1 MRDFSI
7 GKITAALAGVALLA
21 LGGCATND
29 FVKQEISSL
38 EERIN
43 TERDEDRRVIMKK
56 VGEVSDSHKT
66 LAGRVDALERAER
79 ARMEREQAAAAN
91 AVSAGGENRTERI
104 SRSMDFAP
112 QTADSAPEKI
122 AAPAPVASGAVQ
134 AQPGASGNAAGGNVS
149 DERLAGI
156 DSRVSEA
163 RLIGLEA
170 REAAR
175 QARELAAQAQELAA
189 QARHMS
195 EKANQASDELRIAFR
210 DRNAYDEVKTVQ
222 LLFGFNKTELAAEA
236 KAALDEVAALAAGNK
251 NAVVLLEG
259 YTDGTGSPAYNLAL
273 SEKRVKS
280 AMLYLAGEKGVSLYR
295 VYKFGMGD
303 RNPVESNKTKDGR
316 KVNRRV
322 TVRVMAPKS

>member
-1 MRDFSI
+1 MRADTMKKLTI
-7 GKITAALAGVALLA
+7 AAMASVALLE

-43 TERDEDRRVIMKK
+43 AGRDDDRRVIMKK
-56 VGEVSDSHKT
+56 VNDVSDSHKT

-79 ARMEREQAAAAN
+79 ARMEREQAAA
-91 AVSAGGENRTERI
+91 SSGGENRTERI
-104 SRSMDFAP
+104 SRSMDYAP
-112 QTADSAPEKI
+112 QVADRAPEKT
-122 AAPAPVASGAVQ
+122 APAAPVAVAAQ
-134 AQPGASGNAAGGNVS
+134 AQPSASGNIP

-156 DSRVSEA
+156 DARVSEA

-189 QARHMS
+189 QAKFMS

-222 LLFGFNKTELAAEA
+222 LLYGFNKTELTKEA
-236 KAALDEVAALAAGNK
+236 KSALDEVAALAAGNK